1 MGAPAVAVFIAM
13 FVIPMGL
20 AFVLSLTNWTGY
32 SLNLDFIGF
41 DNYLNAFKNPR
52 TIDAAVFT
60 AVLAVAGT
68 ILCNAVGLGLAALIS
83 GPGATN
89 AVARTVFFY
98 PYIISALII
107 GFLCRPCSHHRV
119 S

>member
-1 MGAPAVAVFIAM
+1 MTNASHTLTLWKRRLPGFLMGAPAVIVFVAM

-52 TIDAAVFT
+52 TVDAALFT

-68 ILCNAVGLGLAALIS
+68 IL
-83 GPGATN
+83 
-89 AVARTVFFY
+89 
-98 PYIISALII
+98 
-107 GFLCRPCSHHRV
+107 
-119 S
+119 